1 MHAASLQPKLYR
13 MYFHDYKRCRPGEI
27 SRRRWAQGLLAAAAA
42 LAFNPSAV
50 LAQSGEK
57 IRINLLLDDASSML
71 HLPVLLAQH
80 LGYFKAEGL
89 QVDVVEQPF
98 SAYAAAPPA
107 VPVLTVWSAPMLQSL
122 YASRAAD
129 PWVSVVQTGR
139 TPQLALGGP
148 RKVLAGLKSL
158 KDLEG
163 KKVGVL
169 ELGSQA
175 QLCVDYS
182 VLLAGANPKNINY
195 VALGN
200 PLTAMTM
207 LRGGGIDLLCASD
220 PLVTVLEKKG
230 DFEPLRNFRS
240 LKETQRVFGGLVP
253 GNSLLVPLSMAAKNP
268 AACQALV
275 NGVVKAA
282 KWLRT
287 AGPSDLLGTMLDSTY
302 LTDRAIYL
310 NAVDTMRESYAV
322 DGMLSNEAFALAL
335 RVSNTLD
342 PGSVAERKKPA
353 SFFTNE
359 FVLQAKKRFNV

>member
-1 MHAASLQPKLYR
+1 
-13 MYFHDYKRCRPGEI
+13 MYFHDYKGCRHGEI
-27 SRRRWAQGLLAAAAA
+27 SRRLWAQGLLATTAA
-42 LAFNPSAV
+42 LVFNPSAV
-50 LAQSGEK
+50 LAQPSDK
-57 IRINLLLDDASSML
+57 IRINLMLDDASSML

-98 SAYAAAPPA
+98 AAAAAAPPA
-107 VPVLTVWSAPMLQSL
+107 APVLHVWSAPLLQSL
-122 YASRAAD
+122 YASRVAD

-148 RKVLAGLKSL
+148 RKVLAGIKSL

-163 KKVGVL
+163 KKIGVL

-195 VALGN
+195 IALGN
-200 PLTAMTM
+200 PLNAASM
-207 LRGGGIDLLCASD
+207 LRGGSIDLLCAGD
-220 PLVTVLEKKG
+220 PLVTVLEKRG
-230 DFEPLRNFRS
+230 EFEALRNFRS
-240 LKETQRVFGGLVP
+240 LKETQRVFGGLLP

-275 NGVVKAA
+275 NGVVRAA

-287 AGPSDLLGTMLDSTY
+287 AGPSDLLGSMLDSTY

-310 NAVDTMRESYAV
+310 NAVDNMRESYAI
-322 DGMLSNEAFALAL
+322 DGVLSSEAFATAL
-335 RVSNTLD
+335 RVCNTLD
-342 PGSVAERKKPA
+342 PVLAGERKKNTNPY
-353 SFFTNE
+353 TNE